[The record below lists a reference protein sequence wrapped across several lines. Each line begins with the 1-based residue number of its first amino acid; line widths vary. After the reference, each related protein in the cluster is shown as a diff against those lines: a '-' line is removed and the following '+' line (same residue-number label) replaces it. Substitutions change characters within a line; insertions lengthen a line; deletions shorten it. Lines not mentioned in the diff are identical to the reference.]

1 MYGIEWSKIKNG
13 AVGFEN
19 LAREYVKDQYEF
31 FHGKWE
37 KTPQTHDGNKDAYT
51 IIIGFNPDLID
62 DEVWWMEAKYSNG
75 KKNSLPYL
83 LCARAWGKATNRSS
97 T

>member
-31 FHGKWE
+31 FHGKLSL
-37 KTPQTHDGNKDAYT
+37 
-51 IIIGFNPDLID
+51 DLI
-62 DEVWWMEAKYSNG
+62 
-75 KKNSLPYL
+75 PI
-83 LCARAWGKATNRSS
+83 
-97 T
+97 

>member
-31 FHGKWE
+31 FSWKMGK
-37 KTPQTHDGNKDAYT
+37 
-51 IIIGFNPDLID
+51 NP
-62 DEVWWMEAKYSNG
+62 A
-75 KKNSLPYL
+75 NS
-83 LCARAWGKATNRSS
+83 
-97 T
+97 